1 MAFLELKGK
10 GKTLQGYLVK
20 GVISREGAFERPE
33 VVKCKVTIDKY
44 VYRFDCD
51 GEVNFIASEIFGVY
65 AVVQRGVVINGFY
78 WDFLEDAELQG
89 YLDQYGSL
97 ENFLENYYMKEPG
110 FLDREFDNPEEGFFI
125 TGNISQGRC
134 EPPKVQKCFTYSDGT
149 FMKFSLSDDEAL
161 ITFDPSGII
170 IDGSIS
176 LYWDFIWMDHY
187 ENFSKLDKD
196 YLKEKLASYSNIQI

>member
-1 MAFLELKGK
+1 MGFIELKGQ
-10 GKTLQGYLVK
+10 GKTLQGFLVK
-20 GVISREGAFERPE
+20 GVISSEGAFERPE

-44 VYRFDCD
+44 VYRFDCND
-51 GEVNFIASEIFGVY
+51 EVVFIASELFGVY
-65 AVVQRGVVINGFY
+65 VVVKDGQARGFY
-78 WDFLEDAELQG
+78 WDFLEDPELQG

-97 ENFLENYYMKEPG
+97 EAFLENYYMKEEG
-110 FLDREFDNPEEGFFI
+110 FLNREFDYQEEGFFI
-125 TGNISQGRC
+125 KGNINQGRC

-161 ITFDPSGII
+161 ITFDPAGII

-176 LYWDFIWMDHY
+176 LYWDFIWQDLY

-196 YLKEKLASYSNIQI
+196 YLQEVISRYSNVKI